1 MLPAD
6 TFTSGSRPSPQNP
19 SGPGNDGGPLQSRIP
34 CEQELRLVKCISIIL
49 CFHVVFTNSLRL
61 LHKERK
67 GFSKDS
73 AMFECI
79 FVRCAAFLEV
89 AKQHHDWTGQTKAI
103 MVLMERLLHT
113 SVVAHAW
120 RLGTAFSSPRRTA
133 KQRELVSW
141 ILRV

>member
-1 MLPAD
+1 MFPAD

-34 CEQELRLVKCISIIL
+34 CKQQLRLAKRISIL
-49 CFHVVFTNSLRL
+49 SCFHVVFIYSLRL
-61 LHKERK
+61 LHKEHK

-103 MVLMERLLHT
+103 MVLMERPLRT

-120 RLGTAFSSPRRTA
+120 RLGTASSFPKRTA
-133 KQRELVSW
+133 KQRELASW